1 MLIVC
6 VLDKDIQ
13 MLSGIKAYPDASCN
27 LQMPL
32 TDFCR
37 ATITSQR
44 ASYWLIGPL
53 SASDWSIQAN

>member
-1 MLIVC
+1 
-6 VLDKDIQ
+6 

-44 ASYWLIGPL
+44 PSYWLIVPL
-53 SASDWSIQAN
+53 SASDWSIQPN